1 MGIRGSADMTYA
13 LIVYAHIVAAILL
26 VGYGLFWVV
35 MTTATR
41 RQRIDAAE
49 QSRLPDVTR
58 RAAWPLGGGKLTL
71 PRIGWLG
78 LIAAAIT
85 GVLCLPDAFA
95 VGQLFSGQEYGTLL
109 LAKLVL
115 VAVLIAC
122 FPRLGSGPTWVAWV
136 SLASTVAIV
145 ALSVLVVR

>member
-1 MGIRGSADMTYA
+1 MTYV
-13 LIVYAHIVAAILL
+13 LTVYAHIVAAILL

-49 QSRLPDVTR
+49 QARLLASTR

-71 PRIGWLG
+71 PLIGWLV

-85 GVLCLPDAFA
+85 GVLCLPDSF
-95 VGQLFSGQEYGTLL
+95 VMSQLFGGQEYGTLL

-122 FPRLGSGPTWVAWV
+122 FPRLGSGPTWVAYV
-136 SLASTVAIV
+136 SLASMLAIV